1 MIWFRFS
8 VENSTCACT
17 HTLGKPHTRLDV
29 GSKSEESNKSWK
41 QSKKKEKR
49 RTAAAAAAVAGNSNK
64 SRVWRSY
71 KIQTQSWRTV
81 IMKIPYYVILPSY
94 FAYAL
99 GFIFGHLRDFVSF
112 FRNHV
117 DKPPK
122 VRILGTQPTHPPTQF
137 FLSSICQQAFLNL
150 HLLLLLQFALQ
161 MFDDWLMMHFAPFLN
176 ILCIGNT
183 TNFVGKL
190 YIYMYIYNSKW

>member
-49 RTAAAAAAVAGNSNK
+49 RTAAAAAVAGNSNK

-137 FLSSICQQAFLNL
+137 FLSSICQRAFLNL
-150 HLLLLLQFALQ
+150 HLLLLQFALQ

-190 YIYMYIYNSKW
+190 YIYI

>member
-1 MIWFRFS
+1 
-8 VENSTCACT
+8 
-17 HTLGKPHTRLDV
+17 
-29 GSKSEESNKSWK
+29 
-41 QSKKKEKR
+41 
-49 RTAAAAAAVAGNSNK
+49 VAGNSNK

-122 VRILGTQPTHPPTQF
+122 VRILGTQPTHPPIQF
-137 FLSSICQQAFLNL
+137 FLFHLSTSFSKSPFVVVVVAFC
-150 HLLLLLQFALQ
+150 
-161 MFDDWLMMHFAPFLN
+161 PFLEH
-176 ILCIGNT
+176 
-183 TNFVGKL
+183 FVHWQHNKFCL
-190 YIYMYIYNSKW
+190 KTIYI